1 MINDQSTQEV
11 RLRGET
17 IEYLEQRIAE
27 AVKQG
32 MREVLT
38 DKEVVGLFIGAA
50 VDNFQ
55 RKASERTGDFV
66 LSGLKAAVH
75 KAAWFLG
82 LGLVVYS
89 IGGWSAVAKLWHT
102 LWGAAA

>member
-1 MINDQSTQEV
+1 MAERPEEV
-11 RLRGET
+11 RLRDET
-17 IEYLEQRIAE
+17 IEYLELRIAE

-38 DKEVVGLFIGAA
+38 DKEVVGQFIGAA
-50 VDNFQ
+50 VENFQ
-55 RKASERTGDFV
+55 KKASERTGEFV
-66 LSGLKAAVH
+66 LGGIKAAVH
-75 KAAWFLG
+75 KAAWFVG